1 MWEDI
6 VSADTPCLC
15 FAASRKAGRLCRLSV
30 SPHSCLSLCLFASLC
45 LSVWRWATC
54 LLLPVGLVRLPVSRP
69 VCLAACLPVCVS
81 VSHRAGARLQRDKT
95 EGVADGMQ
103 GWVELVEETGG
114 DPPEKAAKLVLDI
127 IEVSFLRGLGP
138 SGPRPSPSRHR
149 GRSACGRAGQGD
161 RTGEF
166 LWIDEPMHYEPP
178 FPESWDPPPRETGPK
193 L

>member
-1 MWEDI
+1 M
-6 VSADTPCLC
+6 
-15 FAASRKAGRLCRLSV
+15 
-30 SPHSCLSLCLFASLC
+30 
-45 LSVWRWATC
+45 
-54 LLLPVGLVRLPVSRP
+54 
-69 VCLAACLPVCVS
+69 
-81 VSHRAGARLQRDKT
+81 QRDKT

-149 GRSACGRAGQGD
+149 GHSACGRAGQGD

-178 FPESWDPPPRETGPK
+178 FPESWDPPPREAGPK

>member
-1 MWEDI
+1 
-6 VSADTPCLC
+6 
-15 FAASRKAGRLCRLSV
+15 
-30 SPHSCLSLCLFASLC
+30 
-45 LSVWRWATC
+45 
-54 LLLPVGLVRLPVSRP
+54 
-69 VCLAACLPVCVS
+69 VS

-138 SGPRPSPSRHR
+138 SGPRPSPSRRR

>member
-1 MWEDI
+1 MGGHCER
-6 VSADTPCLC
+6 TH
-15 FAASRKAGRLCRLSV
+15 AASALRLREGRKDLPV
-30 SPHSCLSLCLFASLC
+30 SLYIC
-45 LSVWRWATC
+45 LSVCQSVW
-54 LLLPVGLVRLPVSRP
+54 LPASRF
-69 VCLAACLPVCVS
+69 VS

-138 SGPRPSPSRHR
+138 SGPRPSPSRRR

>member
-1 MWEDI
+1 M
-6 VSADTPCLC
+6 
-15 FAASRKAGRLCRLSV
+15 
-30 SPHSCLSLCLFASLC
+30 
-45 LSVWRWATC
+45 
-54 LLLPVGLVRLPVSRP
+54 VSRVP
-69 VCLAACLPVCVS
+69 SVPAAVLPVCWAACYLP
-81 VSHRAGARLQRDKT
+81 AGLARCVWLSPCVCLSSGVRARLQRDKT